1 LHRVLPPGEDTH
13 SPGSRGGVH
22 EFNDILATGAAISN
36 PTEGK
41 SMND

>member
-1 LHRVLPPGEDTH
+1 
-13 SPGSRGGVH
+13 VH